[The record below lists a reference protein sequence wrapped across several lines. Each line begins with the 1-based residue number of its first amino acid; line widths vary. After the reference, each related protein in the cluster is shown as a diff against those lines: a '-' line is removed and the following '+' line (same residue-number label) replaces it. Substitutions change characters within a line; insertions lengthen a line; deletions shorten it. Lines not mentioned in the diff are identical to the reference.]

1 MEVNNFV
8 SVDFETQVFIMV
20 LNIMKFSTRII
31 SQKGGGGG
39 GGGKGK
45 ITGLWFAWVDQYPG
59 WHYAKCDYLTS
70 LKSQNFLCQP

>member
-8 SVDFETQVFIMV
+8 SVDFQTQVFIMV

-39 GGGKGK
+39 GAERKSNSTGKYKYQYLKK
-45 ITGLWFAWVDQYPG
+45 I
-59 WHYAKCDYLTS
+59 
-70 LKSQNFLCQP
+70 

>member
-31 SQKGGGGG
+31 SQKGGGRGAVRKSNST
-39 GGGKGK
+39 GKYKYQYLKK
-45 ITGLWFAWVDQYPG
+45 I
-59 WHYAKCDYLTS
+59 
-70 LKSQNFLCQP
+70 

>member
-8 SVDFETQVFIMV
+8 SVDFQTQVFIMV

-39 GGGKGK
+39 RGGRYEKV
-45 ITGLWFAWVDQYPG
+45 IVPENI
-59 WHYAKCDYLTS
+59 S
-70 LKSQNFLCQP
+70 INI